1 MWKEKHLE
9 GGREENYR
17 LSEDEMD
24 RREGYESVKRNIW
37 REGENY
43 QLSEDEISKRSCS
56 FT

>member
-24 RREGYESVKRNIW
+24 RREGYESVTKKHLEGG
-37 REGENY
+37 RE
-43 QLSEDEISKRSCS
+43 LSVERG
-56 FT
+56 